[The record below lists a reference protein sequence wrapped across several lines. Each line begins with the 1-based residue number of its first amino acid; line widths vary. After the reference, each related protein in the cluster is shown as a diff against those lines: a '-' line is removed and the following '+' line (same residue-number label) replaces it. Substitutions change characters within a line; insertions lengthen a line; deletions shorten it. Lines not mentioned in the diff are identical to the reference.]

1 MTHHKS
7 DPYIVSWISRTRSVQ
22 VENYSS
28 LVPRLYIYIS
38 CKECRR
44 TIPEDPL
51 HGVLQKKK
59 KERRS
64 TYTQYNIDKKDRRWS
79 NLNILCS
86 ALLDLL
92 WRQISTRQ
100 TPPIYPN
107 NPQVLCHMIQW
118 LQQFF
123 NVARTCPCNCI
134 SHGSSSLPYAI
145 SLSRVLAPIASCD
158 SSIIHPA
165 GISSRPC
172 PSSFLYRSVQP
183 PLPISTVCR
192 SVDNKQVG
200 FFFVFCRGES
210 IEQNRTFSDRDRNAW
225 WTEPLQITDF
235 RLTDRTGRG
244 DSASYTWKTLHMAR
258 CVA

>member
-1 MTHHKS
+1 MINTVTTVVAS
-7 DPYIVSWISRTRSVQ
+7 SWYPHVQRRCVRTERVVRETSARTPATPTSLQSQWPITNLILISSPESQGHEVFRLRTIRHW
-22 VENYSS
+22 Y
-28 LVPRLYIYIS
+28 LGYIYIYHVKS
-38 CKECRR
+38 ADGLYQKIRCMVYC
-44 TIPEDPL
+44 
-51 HGVLQKKK
+51 KKK

-200 FFFVFCRGES
+200 FFFCF
-210 IEQNRTFSDRDRNAW
+210 
-225 WTEPLQITDF
+225 L
-235 RLTDRTGRG
+235 
-244 DSASYTWKTLHMAR
+244 
-258 CVA
+258 